1 MDDQAV
7 TETKKTE
14 GAEALMVSI
23 VETSNDAIYAVSLNG
38 FILSWNPSA
47 QRIYGFTPDEII
59 GHPLSTII
67 FAGRKEEFPGI
78 MEMVKEG
85 KAVANFATIHKTK
98 RGTEV
103 HIFLTVSPIKDASG
117 RVTKASVIAR
127 EITEN
132 EKTRIVKEMLSTEM
146 NGLLERLQ
154 LQMECMPI
162 ACVLADKDNHFTY
175 WNPAAERTF
184 GYFAKEVVGKK
195 LEETILAPSDLSR
208 AEASYERLQ
217 KGDMTI
223 QGEVSEHRRKDGKTI
238 LCEWYVTPMR
248 DSDGNLLG
256 IMGMALD
263 ITERR
268 KAEKVQSQLVAI
280 LQQSADA
287 VMGSDLEGRIFSW
300 NQGAE
305 AMLGYHSEEII
316 GENTSLLVPRDH
328 KEEMERLRRLAT
340 KDENISNHETV
351 LLKRNG
357 DLVDVSVT
365 VSPIK
370 DPQGNIVGVSAI
382 SRDISERKQVQD
394 SMKKY
399 EEQMRLSQKMDALGR
414 LAGGV
419 AHDFNNLLSVIGG
432 NGDFIKASLPPESPC
447 LGEVGEIE
455 NAVRKGAELTKQ
467 LLAFGKRQLS
477 QSQIINLNEMGSEMS
492 KMFKRLIDASI
503 HFELIQGGDL
513 RQIQAD
519 PGQIQQI
526 ILNLVLNA
534 RDAMPNGGKLIV
546 TTKNIELADTL
557 EMKGIK
563 IPPGSYVC
571 LTVTDTGVGMDE
583 ETQKHLFEPFFT
595 TKGEK
600 GTGLGLATVY
610 GIVRQWEGYLWL
622 YSSPNRGTIFTI
634 YFPATNAQVGTF
646 AGAKKAPADT
656 KGVETILIAE
666 DDAAVRK
673 VIVRTM
679 ENLGY
684 HILQAGNGIEAVQ
697 VAMNYK
703 DTIHMLLTDT
713 VMPKLNGLELAK
725 ELKKD
730 RPQMRVLFMS
740 GYPREILSSE
750 VPVDESI
757 NLIQKPFTNNAI
769 AERIREGLDQK

>member
-1 MDDQAV
+1 
-7 TETKKTE
+7 
-14 GAEALMVSI
+14 
-23 VETSNDAIYAVSLNG
+23 
-38 FILSWNPSA
+38 
-47 QRIYGFTPDEII
+47 
-59 GHPLSTII
+59 
-67 FAGRKEEFPGI
+67 
-78 MEMVKEG
+78 
-85 KAVANFATIHKTK
+85 
-98 RGTEV
+98 
-103 HIFLTVSPIKDASG
+103 
-117 RVTKASVIAR
+117 
-127 EITEN
+127 
-132 EKTRIVKEMLSTEM
+132 
-146 NGLLERLQ
+146 
-154 LQMECMPI
+154 
-162 ACVLADKDNHFTY
+162 
-175 WNPAAERTF
+175 
-184 GYFAKEVVGKK
+184 
-195 LEETILAPSDLSR
+195 
-208 AEASYERLQ
+208 
-217 KGDMTI
+217 
-223 QGEVSEHRRKDGKTI
+223 
-238 LCEWYVTPMR
+238 
-248 DSDGNLLG
+248 
-256 IMGMALD
+256 
-263 ITERR
+263 
-268 KAEKVQSQLVAI
+268 
-280 LQQSADA
+280 
-287 VMGSDLEGRIFSW
+287 
-300 NQGAE
+300 
-305 AMLGYHSEEII
+305 
-316 GENTSLLVPRDH
+316 
-328 KEEMERLRRLAT
+328 
-340 KDENISNHETV
+340 
-351 LLKRNG
+351 
-357 DLVDVSVT
+357 
-365 VSPIK
+365 
-370 DPQGNIVGVSAI
+370 
-382 SRDISERKQVQD
+382 
-394 SMKKY
+394 
-399 EEQMRLSQKMDALGR
+399 
-414 LAGGV
+414 
-419 AHDFNNLLSVIGG
+419 
-432 NGDFIKASLPPESPC
+432 
-447 LGEVGEIE
+447 
-455 NAVRKGAELTKQ
+455 
-467 LLAFGKRQLS
+467 
-477 QSQIINLNEMGSEMS
+477 
-492 KMFKRLIDASI
+492 
-503 HFELIQGGDL
+503 
-513 RQIQAD
+513 
-519 PGQIQQI
+519 
-526 ILNLVLNA
+526 LNA